1 MKRIA
6 ILGAALAVLLT
17 ACAPASSSTP
27 PSSTSSSAPASS
39 QEEVVPF
46 TDMAGREIQL
56 AEDVDVVKSVYC
68 TDPVGSLT
76 VYTLAPDKLLGWN

>member
-6 ILGAALAVLLT
+6 MLGAALAVLLA
-17 ACAPASSSTP
+17 ACAPASSSA
-27 PSSTSSSAPASS
+27 PSAAPSSAPSS
-39 QEEVVPF
+39 QEQAKPF

-56 AEDVDVVKSVYC
+56 PEGADAVDSVYC

-76 VYTLAPDKLLGWN
+76 VLSED